1 MRRSCNEYRLSN
13 NQAHILC
20 RYTIAAQEL
29 VQAARGLF
37 TGRGWRKTD
46 DGMASFD
53 DITVFV
59 IPLKRYIDK
68 WRKEQNKSSS

>member
-1 MRRSCNEYRLSN
+1 MLALS
-13 NQAHILC
+13 QYLAHFFF

-29 VQAARGLF
+29 VQEARGLF

-59 IPLKRYIDK
+59 IPIKRYIDK
-68 WRKEQNKSSS
+68 WRQGQNKS